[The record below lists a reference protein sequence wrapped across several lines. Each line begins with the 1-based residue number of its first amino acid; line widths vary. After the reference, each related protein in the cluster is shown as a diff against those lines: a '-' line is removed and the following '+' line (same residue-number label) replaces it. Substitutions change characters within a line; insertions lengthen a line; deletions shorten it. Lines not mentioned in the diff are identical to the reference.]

1 MRHRGNHILER
12 LSYVE
17 SNGTHTPTPIARDES
32 SGWGT
37 SRPGRSIATQL
48 QDRETGIGEI
58 EACQAPRQPGMRGPL
73 SRRYRQGHRARASDT
88 EVATEK
94 GKGSYPHGLLPSQYS
109 VGLPLASGE
118 MAYTQ
123 PIIFY
128 LSITRSIHHA
138 TSHAPLA
145 PERLTIRRFWLS
157 GQPRLELD
165 SAEQSSAV
173 VPPRELW
180 PQQHPATPVICARHC
195 GRDCKAHE
203 D

>member
-17 SNGTHTPTPIARDES
+17 SNGAHTPTPIARDES

-37 SRPGRSIATQL
+37 SSASFQATQL

-73 SRRYRQGHRARASDT
+73 SRRYRQGHKPRASAT
-88 EVATEK
+88 EVRYTK
-94 GKGSYPHGLLPSQYS
+94 GEGSYPLGRLPSQCS

-123 PIIFY
+123 PII
-128 LSITRSIHHA
+128 LG
-138 TSHAPLA
+138 LA
-145 PERLTIRRFWLS
+145 FMR
-157 GQPRLELD
+157 
-165 SAEQSSAV
+165 
-173 VPPRELW
+173 
-180 PQQHPATPVICARHC
+180 
-195 GRDCKAHE
+195 
-203 D
+203 

>member
-17 SNGTHTPTPIARDES
+17 SNGAHTPTPIARDES

-37 SRPGRSIATQL
+37 SSASFQATQL

-88 EVATEK
+88 EVAIEK

-109 VGLPLASGE
+109 VGIPLASGE
-118 MAYTQ
+118 LAYTQ

-128 LSITRSIHHA
+128 LSIMRSIHHA
-138 TSHAPLA
+138 TSRAPLS
-145 PERLTIRRFWLS
+145 PERITIRRCWLS

-165 SAEQSSAV
+165 SAEQSSVAV
-173 VPPRELW
+173 PLRELW
-180 PQQHPATPVICARHC
+180 PQMRPAIQAICARHC
-195 GRDCKAHE
+195 GRDCIAHAG
-203 D
+203 